1 MTDLEMDSWELEN
14 EDAWDSLPSGTPSPE
29 PITPRKRK
37 RGEDGPPGLYV
48 SMLDAEERQKQEE
61 IDKQLALSIRRD
73 PKNAGWRKREH
84 IQHKTA
90 TKAEK
95 REDDIHRFNLP
106 LLADL
111 RKQERE
117 DLRKEGSSA
126 RKITAFAKVLEQNTT
141 FTESTARQ
149 IYFQNI
155 VGVMFAYFADQDA
168 SLELTYT
175 VVQFIEEF

>member
-14 EDAWDSLPSGTPSPE
+14 EDAWNSLPSGTPSPE
-29 PITPRKRK
+29 PSTPRKRK

-48 SMLDAEERQKQEE
+48 SMLDAEERKKQEE
-61 IDKQLALSIRRD
+61 IDKQLALSIQRD

-90 TKAEK
+90 AKAEK
-95 REDDIHRFNLP
+95 REDDRNNLP

-111 RKQERE
+111 RKQELE
-117 DLRKEGSSA
+117 DSRKEGPFA

-141 FTESTARQ
+141 FTEGTARQ